1 MRLGL
6 AALANLVLVRYDSRT
21 VRPASTGPI
30 PRWSLPTKCTPTS
43 EGEKTEALCF
53 ILPVGL
59 ALLALA
65 VTAIKAESGGFAWGV
80 AIPCALFGLIFTAT
94 GIGVGARTAGQVA
107 GIAQRYQDGPAALA
121 RAELERIQKV
131 SRNFRLTFV
140 VSGILTAIGLA
151 IHYLAGPNLGR
162 GLGAAIMLVSA
173 IGLLVDGFAERRAEP
188 YTDALKEETGSS
200 HGGESPADSGED

>member
-1 MRLGL
+1 MDFTDQMHTYFR
-6 AALANLVLVRYDSRT
+6 
-21 VRPASTGPI
+21 
-30 PRWSLPTKCTPTS
+30 
-43 EGEKTEALCF
+43 GEKTEALCF

-65 VTAIKAESGGFAWGV
+65 VTAIKAEPGGFAWGV

-94 GIGVGARTAGQVA
+94 GIGVGFRTAGQVA
-107 GIAQRYQDGPAALA
+107 DIEQRFQDDPAALA
-121 RAELERIQKV
+121 RSELDRIEKV
-131 SRNFRLTFV
+131 NRNFRLTYIVFGV
-140 VSGILTAIGLA
+140 LTAVGLA

-188 YTDALKEETGSS
+188 YTAVLRAEIDLNPSN
-200 HGGESPADSGED
+200 GERP